1 MYQTFD
7 APGGPDFGRKNLPR
21 LRRALAARNLD
32 GFVVPH
38 EDEYQ
43 NEYVPEALDRL
54 AWLTGFTGSAGAA
67 AVCGDKAAVFVDGRY
82 TLQVRAQ
89 VDGKLFAYEDL
100 VDLGIAGW
108 IRREAPKGAR
118 IGYDPKLFSPDA
130 LDRLKAAALDAGVSL
145 VPVETNPIDEAW
157 GAQRPPVP
165 MTPAVPHPEK
175 YAGESAASKRKRLGD
190 MIARD
195 GADAA
200 VITSPAS
207 LAWLFNMRGQDVARS
222 PLPLGSAILNADG
235 TADLFIAPEKTS
247 PELKSWLGN
256 EVAVKRETDL
266 AEALAG
272 LSGKRVRV
280 DPSSAS
286 AWFFETLD
294 KAGAKTLRG
303 LDPVMLPR
311 ACKNE
316 VEIEGSRQAHAR
328 DGAALTR
335 FLHWLATEAQS
346 GKIDEIEA
354 CGVLEKFRRESA
366 ALKDLSFDS
375 ISGAG
380 PNGALPHYRVNVKT
394 NRKLRRGSLFLI
406 DSGGQYLD
414 GTTDV
419 TRTVAIG
426 RATPEMKDRFTRVL
440 KGHIALSRVR
450 FPKGTTGSA
459 LDALARLSL
468 WEAGFDYD
476 HGTGHG
482 VGSYLGVH
490 EGPHRIS
497 KLPNFVALE
506 PGMIVSNEPGYY
518 KEGHYGIRT
527 ENLQVVT
534 PPSPIPGGERE
545 MLGFETLTLAPID
558 RTLIDKK
565 LLTKEERD
573 WLDAYHVRVREIV
586 GAQLSGAAKT
596 WLEDVTGKL

>member
-1 MYQTFD
+1 MHQTFD
-7 APGGPDFGRKNLPR
+7 APGGPEFGRRNLPK
-21 LRRALAARNLD
+21 LRKALGARNLD

-67 AVCGDKAAVFVDGRY
+67 ALLGDKAAVFVDGRY

-89 VDGKLFAYEDL
+89 VDPKLFAYEDL
-100 VDLGIAGW
+100 VDLGLAGW
-108 IRREAPKGAR
+108 IRREATRGAR

-130 LDRLKAAALDAGVSL
+130 LDRLKTAAADAGATMVA
-145 VPVETNPIDEAW
+145 VEDNPIDQAW
-157 GAQRPPVP
+157 GAQRPPIP

-175 YAGESAASKRKRLGD
+175 YAGESAASKRKRLGETV
-190 MIARD
+190 AKD

-222 PLPLGSAILNADG
+222 PLPLGAAILNADG

-256 EVAVKRETDL
+256 EVALKRETDL
-266 AEALAG
+266 PAALAALAG
-272 LSGKRVRV
+272 KKVRV

-294 KAGAKTLRG
+294 KAGATTLRG
-303 LDPVMLPR
+303 IDPVMLPR
-311 ACKNE
+311 ACKND
-316 VEIEGSRQAHAR
+316 VEIEGARQAHAR

-335 FLHWLATEAQS
+335 YLHWLATEAQS
-346 GKIDEIEA
+346 GRVDEIEA

-366 ALKDLSFDS
+366 DLKDLSFDS

-380 PNGALPHYRVNVKT
+380 ANGALPHYRVNVKT

-426 RATPEMKDRFTRVL
+426 RPTPEMKDRFTRVL

-534 PPSPIPGGERE
+534 PPAPIPGGERE

-558 RTLIDKK
+558 RTLIEKK
-565 LLTKEERD
+565 LLSKEERA
-573 WLDAYHVRVREIV
+573 WLDAYHARVRDVI
-586 GAQLSGAAKT
+586 GPQISGAAKA
-596 WLEDVTGKL
+596 WLEEVTAKL

>member
-21 LRRALAARNLD
+21 LRKALMARGLD

-67 AVCGDKAAVFVDGRY
+67 AVLGDKAAVFVDGRY

-100 VDLGIAGW
+100 VDLGLAGW
-108 IRREAPKGAR
+108 IRREAAKGAR

-130 LDRLKAAALDAGVSL
+130 LDRLKAAAMDASAVL
-145 VPVETNPIDEAW
+145 VPVDANPIDEAW
-157 GAQRPPVP
+157 GPQRPPVP

-190 MIARD
+190 IIAKD

-247 PELKSWLGN
+247 PELKTWLGN
-256 EVAVKRETDL
+256 QVAVKHETDL
-266 AEALAG
+266 PEALAA
-272 LSGKRVRV
+272 LTGKTVRV

-294 KAGAKTLRG
+294 AAGAKTLRG

-311 ACKNE
+311 ACKNDVE
-316 VEIEGSRQAHAR
+316 VEGTRQAHAR

-380 PNGALPHYRVNVKT
+380 PNGALPHYRVNVRT

-534 PPSPIPGGERE
+534 PPAPISGGERE

-558 RTLIDKK
+558 KTLIDKK
-565 LLTKEERD
+565 LLSKEERD
-573 WLDAYHVRVREIV
+573 WLDAYHVRVRDVI
-586 GAQLSGAAKT
+586 GAQLNGEAKV
-596 WLEDVTGKL
+596 WLEEVTGKL